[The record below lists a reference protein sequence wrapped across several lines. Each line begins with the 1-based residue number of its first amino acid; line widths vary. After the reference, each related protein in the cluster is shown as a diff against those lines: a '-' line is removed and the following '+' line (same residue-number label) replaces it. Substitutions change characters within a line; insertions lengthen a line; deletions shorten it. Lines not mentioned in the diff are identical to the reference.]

1 MHVPTHLKPVNV
13 NQFGHYLV
21 GIIDGDGHF
30 SSKQQLV
37 IVFNWLDASLAYKKT
52 FKIRK
57 R

>member
-30 SSKQQLV
+30 SKQQLV